1 MMNFQ
6 EMYNTSV
13 LFGAQ
18 ELPKTNITCSKSYF
32 YGIKSFFLL
41 YVLTPYPI
49 TIVFFF
55 IKCDIIKDSF
65 ACYVAVIALFS

>member
-13 LFGAQ
+13 LFRTQ
-18 ELPKTNITCSKSYF
+18 EFPKTNITCSKSYF
-32 YGIKSFFLL
+32 YGIKSVFLL

-49 TIVFFF
+49 TIVVFFF
-55 IKCDIIKDSF
+55 SKCDIIKDSF
-65 ACYVAVIALFS
+65 AAMLSS

>member
-13 LFGAQ
+13 LFRTQ
-18 ELPKTNITCSKSYF
+18 EFPKTNITCSKSYF

-55 IKCDIIKDSF
+55 SKYDIIKDSL
-65 ACYVAVIALFS
+65 AAMLSS